1 MPVDE
6 QALPEPATTAVE
18 LRRLRELVS
27 RSRSA
32 LMTYVGVGSVLAIF
46 TLVLALSEPTF
57 ATYDNLINILNTNA
71 VLLVAAIGL
80 TFVLLVGGFDL
91 SIGGVLALS
100 GVGCAKLIGAGV
112 PAAAAIAIMVVAGT
126 AIGALLN
133 GLAIAWL
140 RLSFF
145 VVTLGTASL
154 FGGAALLVTNGES
167 QDLYSQKLIREI
179 GSGTIAGVPWPVV
192 IALTVL
198 IGALLVTRYTGY
210 GRMLYAVG
218 GNEEAARLSGI
229 DTQAIR
235 ISAYAICSGLAA
247 LAGVMEAGR
256 LASAAPD
263 AQAGIALTAAAAVL
277 VGGTSFV
284 GGSGGV
290 FGTFLGALFL
300 GVVSNGLIISGTS
313 AYWQGVISGTVLV
326 VAVLIDRLR
335 RARVTR

>member
-1 MPVDE
+1 MANDQTVAE
-6 QALPEPATTAVE
+6 PEPGGFDRA
-18 LRRLRELVS
+18 RLRELAT

-32 LMTYVGVGSVLAIF
+32 LMTYVGVGSVLVIF
-46 TLVLALSEPTF
+46 SLWLAATEPTF
-57 ATYDNLINILNTNA
+57 ATYDNFVNILNTNA

-80 TFVLLVGGFDL
+80 TIVLLVGGFDL

-100 GVGCAKLIGAGV
+100 GVGTAKLISVGV
-112 PAAAAIAIMVVAGT
+112 PP
-126 AIGALLN
+126 
-133 GLAIAWL
+133 GLAVVLVVPAGMVLGAFFNGVLIARL
-140 RLSFF
+140 GLSFF

-154 FGGAALLVTNGES
+154 FGGAALLISNGES
-167 QDLYSQKLIREI
+167 QDLYSEPLLRSI
-179 GSGTIAGVPWPVV
+179 GSGTVAGVPWPVV
-192 IALTVL
+192 IAVTVL
-198 IGALLVTRYTGY
+198 SLALIVTRYTGY

-218 GNEEAARLSGI
+218 GNQEAARLSGI
-229 DTQAIR
+229 NTTAIR
-235 ISAYAICSGLAA
+235 MSAYGICAGLAA

-313 AYWQGVISGTVLV
+313 AYWQGIIAGTVLI

-335 RARVTR
+335 RRR

>member
-1 MPVDE
+1 MASE
-6 QALPEPATTAVE
+6 QHTAGKPPSTRLDVV
-18 LRRLRELVS
+18 RLRELAG

-32 LMTYVGVGSVLAIF
+32 LMTYVGVGSVLVIF
-46 TLVLALSEPTF
+46 TLWLAATQPTF
-57 ATYDNLINILNTNA
+57 ATYDNFINILNTNA

-80 TFVLLVGGFDL
+80 TIVLLVGGFDL

-100 GVGCAKLIGAGV
+100 GIGCAKLITSGV
-112 PAAAAIAIMVVAGT
+112 PPGVAIVLVVLGGTALGAVLNGVAIARLG
-126 AIGALLN
+126 
-133 GLAIAWL
+133 
-140 RLSFF
+140 LSFF

-154 FGGAALLVTNGES
+154 FGGAALLITNGES
-167 QDLYSQKLIREI
+167 QDLYSEPVLRAI
-179 GSGTIAGVPWPVV
+179 GSGTVAGIPWPVA
-192 IALTVL
+192 IAVAVL
-198 IGALLVTRYTGY
+198 VLALLVTRYTGY
-210 GRMLYAVG
+210 GRMVYAVG

-229 DTQAIR
+229 NTKAIR
-235 ISAYAICSGLAA
+235 VSAYGICSGLAA

-256 LASAAPD
+256 LASASPD

-313 AYWQGVISGTVLV
+313 AYWQGVIAGGVLI

-335 RARVTR
+335 RTHSAT

>member
-1 MPVDE
+1 MASEE
-6 QALPEPATTAVE
+6 QTIADPPPAG
-18 LRRLRELVS
+18 LDLNRLRELAS

-32 LMTYVGVGSVLAIF
+32 LMTYVGVGSVLVVF
-46 TLVLALSEPTF
+46 TLWLAATEPTF
-57 ATYDNLINILNTNA
+57 ATYDNFINILNTNA

-80 TFVLLVGGFDL
+80 TIVLLVGGFDL

-100 GVGCAKLIGAGV
+100 GVLSAKLISAGLPAGV
-112 PAAAAIAIMVVAGT
+112 AIVLVVIGGAALGAVFNGVAIARLG
-126 AIGALLN
+126 
-133 GLAIAWL
+133 
-140 RLSFF
+140 LSFF

-154 FGGAALLVTNGES
+154 FGGAALLITNGES
-167 QDLYSQKLIREI
+167 QDLYSEPLLRSI
-179 GSGTIAGVPWPVV
+179 GSGAIAGIPWPVV
-192 IALTVL
+192 IAVIVL
-198 IGALLVTRYTGY
+198 SLALLVTRYTGY
-210 GRMLYAVG
+210 GRMVYAVG

-229 DTQAIR
+229 NTTAIR
-235 ISAYAICSGLAA
+235 VSAYGICAGLAA

-263 AQAGIALTAAAAVL
+263 AQSGIALTAAAAVL

-313 AYWQGVISGTVLV
+313 AYWQGVISGTVLI

-335 RARVTR
+335 RGRAAP

>member
-1 MPVDE
+1 MASED
-6 QALPEPATTAVE
+6 QTIAEPPSPGFD
-18 LRRLRELVS
+18 LNRLRELAS

-32 LMTYVGVGSVLAIF
+32 LMTYVGVGTV
-46 TLVLALSEPTF
+46 LVLFSLWLAATEPTF
-57 ATYDNLINILNTNA
+57 ATYDNFINILNTNA

-80 TFVLLVGGFDL
+80 TIVLLVGGFDL

-100 GVGCAKLIGAGV
+100 GVMSAELISAGLPAGV
-112 PAAAAIAIMVVAGT
+112 AIVLVVVGGTALGAFFNGVAIAR
-126 AIGALLN
+126 LK
-133 GLAIAWL
+133 
-140 RLSFF
+140 LSFF

-154 FGGAALLVTNGES
+154 FGGAALLITNGES
-167 QDLYSQKLIREI
+167 QDLYSEPLLRSI
-179 GSGTIAGVPWPVV
+179 GSGDLAGIPWSVV
-192 IALTVL
+192 IAVTVL
-198 IGALLVTRYTGY
+198 ALALLVTRYTGY
-210 GRMLYAVG
+210 GRMIYAVG

-229 DTQAIR
+229 NTTAIR
-235 ISAYAICSGLAA
+235 ISAYGICAGLAA

-313 AYWQGVISGTVLV
+313 AYWQGVISGTVLI
-326 VAVLIDRLR
+326 VAVLLDRLR
-335 RARVTR
+335 RRRAS